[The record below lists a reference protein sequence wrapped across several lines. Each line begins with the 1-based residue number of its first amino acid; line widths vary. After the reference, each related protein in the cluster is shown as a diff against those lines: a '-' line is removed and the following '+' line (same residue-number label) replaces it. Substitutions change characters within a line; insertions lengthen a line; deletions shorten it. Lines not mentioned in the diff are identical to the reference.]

1 MACLT
6 GLSATKVP
14 ARSSGRAWL
23 IALLNSVCG
32 NCFCTCSGSSD
43 HAPKECDGNP
53 RCGPRSARRLC
64 SRSKSA
70 TLPCRRLRP
79 APPPGVPGPV
89 MLRPPIPPLT
99 PPPMLPIPPVP
110 RWVSL
115 SDSCWLSFSPARPL
129 INSLAPLPV
138 VGGAS
143 CCGVPD
149 GGTGVRVAWCG
160 GDDCLSAVNVL
171 RRKRYPNRF
180 HGVAEVIKN
189 FLPRTAPQRLVDERW
204 QPMRSSG
211 RAAQSRR
218 PPTNAPDDHAAC
230 FHATPQHAGRNPAHR
245 SSPLPQGNTT

>member
-14 ARSSGRAWL
+14 ARSSRRAWL
-23 IALLNSVCG
+23 IALLNSACG
-32 NCFCTCSGSSD
+32 NSFCTCSGSSD

-89 MLRPPIPPLT
+89 MLRPPIPP
-99 PPPMLPIPPVP
+99 PPMPPILPADRPRLPVPSVVPAPPIPPIPRRDVPPPPPLPPIPLVP

-129 INSLAPLPV
+129 INGLAPLLVVGVVPV
-138 VGGAS
+138 VVCCAAVALS
-143 CCGVPD
+143 CSSAGVKAPWLPAD
-149 GGTGVRVAWCG
+149 GLVANTCDGCIPWLVLG
-160 GDDCLSAVNVL
+160 RWWWLL
-171 RRKRYPNRF
+171 RR
-180 HGVAEVIKN
+180 G
-189 FLPRTAPQRLVDERW
+189 RLVV
-204 QPMRSSG
+204 G
-211 RAAQSRR
+211 R
-218 PPTNAPDDHAAC
+218 
-230 FHATPQHAGRNPAHR
+230 
-245 SSPLPQGNTT
+245 